1 MPNHTET
8 KVRIQGEPH
17 IVDAMYGK
25 LKSLVGDNG
34 HADNIGFL
42 EEFIGDPCRNLS
54 DLEKEWKDE
63 NGMPRWYG
71 ERLNHWGTKW
81 DVYHVKNVKVDFLP
95 AHAGFDEARVLTC
108 LWDTAWSPCIPA
120 MVTLSRKFNV
130 DITLEYID
138 EGLFFVG
145 RTTIINGEINLVQDY
160 DGQDVY
166 RGMYELFGSEHFF
179 DWLEGIKE
187 YIDDDFKDE
196 IHGNAKDYVSEN
208 DFKKVTHILGMDRV
222 TDQG

>member
-8 KVRIQGEPH
+8 KVRIQGAPH
-17 IVDAMYGK
+17 IIDAMYGK

-34 HADNIGFL
+34 HNNNIGFL
-42 EEFIGDPCRNLS
+42 EQFIGDPSRNLGEVERNLKS
-54 DLEKEWKDE
+54 E
-63 NGMPRWYG
+63 NGMPNWYA

-81 DVYHVKNVKVDFLP
+81 DVYHVQDVQVDFLP
-95 AHAGFDEARVLTC
+95 QHAGFEELRVLTC
-108 LWDTAWSPCIPA
+108 LWNTAWSPCIPA

-145 RTTIINGEINLVQDY
+145 RTTIINGEINLEQDY
-160 DGQDVY
+160 DGKDVY
-166 RGMYELFGSEHFF
+166 RGMYELFGREHYF

-187 YIDDDFKDE
+187 FVDDDFKDE
-196 IHGNAKDYVSEN
+196 IHGDAKNYVSEE
-208 DFKKVTHILGMDRV
+208 DFKKVTHILGMNKV
-222 TDQG
+222 TEEG